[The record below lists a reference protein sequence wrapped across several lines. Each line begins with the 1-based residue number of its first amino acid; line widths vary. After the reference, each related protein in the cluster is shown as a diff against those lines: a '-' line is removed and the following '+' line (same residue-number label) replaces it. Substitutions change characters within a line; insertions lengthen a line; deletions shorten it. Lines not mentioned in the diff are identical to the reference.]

1 MITDLPKVQMQ
12 LIGADGNA
20 FAILGRFKREARKQ
34 GWDADSISRVIDEAT
49 SGDYNNLLS
58 VIVQYVD
65 ETSDDDEDDWDDWD
79 ERDIE
84 DDDDEY

>member
-1 MITDLPKVQMQ
+1 MTTDLPKVQMQ

-20 FAILGRFKREARKQ
+20 FAILSRFKREARKQ

-49 SGDYNNLLS
+49 SGDYHNLLS

-65 ETSDDDEDDWDDWD
+65 DDWD

>member
-1 MITDLPKVQMQ
+1 MTTDLPKVQMQ

-20 FAILGRFKREARKQ
+20 FSILGRFKREAKKQ

-65 ETSDDDEDDWDDWD
+65 DDWD

>member
-20 FAILGRFKREARKQ
+20 FAILSRFQREARKQ

-49 SGDYNNLLS
+49 SGDYHNLLS

-65 ETSDDDEDDWDDWD
+65 DDWD